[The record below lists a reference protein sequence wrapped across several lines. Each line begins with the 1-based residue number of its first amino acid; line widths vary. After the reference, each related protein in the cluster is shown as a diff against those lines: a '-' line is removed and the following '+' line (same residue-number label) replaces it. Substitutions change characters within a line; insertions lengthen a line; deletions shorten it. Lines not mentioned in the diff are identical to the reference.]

1 MRNSSRQI
9 FISLAVASTLGG
21 ASALASAAGF
31 ALIEQSASGLGN
43 AFAGAAATAEDAST
57 VFFNPAGMS
66 RLKESQIVVAAH
78 AISLSAKFS
87 GTATNPLALGGG
99 AASGDTGGD
108 AGGVGFVPNAYFVM
122 PIGEKFNFG
131 VGVSAPF
138 GLKTEY
144 DNTWVG
150 RFQGIN
156 SDLKTIN
163 VNPALSYKVNDSFAV
178 GIGLDYQTLDAEL
191 TNAVVLGPGLEGRAN
206 LSADDDAWGWN
217 VGVLF
222 NVTPATR
229 IGVSYRSGIDYNLTG
244 TTTVTNNATGAVVS
258 AASGPTNAD
267 ISLPAMFSLSVS
279 HQLNEAWEILGD
291 VTYTNWSTIQTV
303 NVVNSTTGT
312 NRDILRLNF
321 DNSYRV
327 SIGANYK
334 HSESLMLKGGIAYDQ
349 TPVQDP
355 YRTVRLPDN
364 DRTWLAFGAKYKV
377 TKSAAIDAG
386 YAHLFISNASINNTR
401 GQLTPTGAPSPS
413 TNTTVT
419 GSYEGSVDILSIQ
432 YTQSF

>member
-1 MRNSSRQI
+1 MKKIVQRTLMA
-9 FISLAVASTLGG
+9 LAVASTLGG
-21 ASALASAAGF
+21 ASTLASAAGF

-66 RLKESQIVVAAH
+66 QLRESQVVVVGH

-87 GTATNPLALGGG
+87 GTATNPGLLGGG
-99 AASGDTGGD
+99 AATGDTGGD
-108 AGGVGFVPNAYFVM
+108 AGGVAFVPNAYFVM
-122 PIGEKFNFG
+122 PIGEKLNFG
-131 VGVSAPF
+131 IGVSAPF

-150 RFQGIN
+150 RFQGIK

-163 VNPALSYKVNDSFAV
+163 INPALSYKVSDSLAL
-178 GIGLDYQTLDAEL
+178 GIGLDYQKLDAEL
-191 TNAVVLGPGLEGRAN
+191 TNAVVLGAAAEGRVN

-229 IGVSYRSGIDYNLTG
+229 IGASYRSEIDYNLKG
-244 TTTVTNNATGAVVS
+244 TTTVTNAAGAVVS
-258 AASGPTNAD
+258 AASGATNAY
-267 ISLPAMFSLSVS
+267 ITLPAMLSLSVS

-291 VTYTNWSTIQTV
+291 VTFTKWSTIQTV
-303 NVVNSTTGT
+303 NVVNSTTGA
-312 NRDILRLNF
+312 NRDILALNF

-334 HSESLMLKGGIAYDQ
+334 HSEALTLKGGIAYDQ
-349 TPVQDP
+349 TPVQDQ

-364 DRTWLAFGAKYKV
+364 DRTWLAVGAKYKV

-401 GQLTPTGAPSPS
+401 GQLGLPANLGS
-413 TNTTVT
+413 TTVT

>member
-1 MRNSSRQI
+1 MQTKLQRR
-9 FISLAVASTLGG
+9 FMALAVASTLGG
-21 ASALASAAGF
+21 ASTLAAAAGF

-66 RLKESQIVVAAH
+66 QLRESQIVVVGH

-87 GTATNPLALGGG
+87 GTATNPPALGVG
-99 AASGDTGGD
+99 AATGDTGGD
-108 AGGVGFVPNAYFVM
+108 AGGVAFVPNAYFVM

-150 RFQGIN
+150 RFQGIK

-163 VNPALSYKVNDSFAV
+163 INPALSYKVSDSLAFGV
-178 GIGLDYQTLDAEL
+178 GLNYQKLDAEL
-191 TNAVVLGPGLEGRAN
+191 TNAVVLGAGLEGRAN
-206 LSADDDAWGWN
+206 LTADDDAWGWN
-217 VGVLF
+217 AGVLF
-222 NVTPATR
+222 NATPATR
-229 IGVSYRSGIDYNLTG
+229 IGASYRSEIDYNLTG
-244 TTTVTNNATGAVVS
+244 TTTVTNAAGAVVS
-258 AASGPTNAD
+258 SVSGPSNAN
-267 ISLPAMFSLSVS
+267 ISLPSMLSLSVS
-279 HQLNEAWEILGD
+279 HQLNEVWQILGD
-291 VTYTNWSTIQTV
+291 VTFTKWSTIQTV
-303 NVVNSTTGT
+303 NVVNSTTGV
-312 NRDILRLNF
+312 NRDILTLNF

-334 HSESLMLKGGIAYDQ
+334 HSEALTLKGGIAYDQ
-349 TPVQDP
+349 TPVQDQ

-364 DRTWLAFGAKYKV
+364 DRTWLAFGAKYRV

-401 GQLTPTGAPSPS
+401 GQLNAGAPSPT